1 MINVWRRGK
10 HIKFSNASM
19 GEGGICAIVIIK
31 RDLRIHHKSPAGC
44 MRWSFSNFLREKKDE
59 FAVARGMKKKS

>member
-1 MINVWRRGK
+1 
-10 HIKFSNASM
+10 M
-19 GEGGICAIVIIK
+19 GQGGICAIVIIK